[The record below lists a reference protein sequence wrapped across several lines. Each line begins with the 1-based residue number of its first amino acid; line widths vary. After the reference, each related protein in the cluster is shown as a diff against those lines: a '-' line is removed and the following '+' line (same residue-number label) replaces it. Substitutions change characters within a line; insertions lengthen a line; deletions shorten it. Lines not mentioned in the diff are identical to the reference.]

1 MATKPQFKSKA
12 RAGAASAQQLGKG
25 IMESAQQIWLAGL
38 GAFSKAQAEGSKLF
52 ESLVQE
58 GTKLEHRTR
67 KFTDAR
73 VSEAREAVES
83 TVGEARKRAADT
95 WDRLEK
101 VFEARVSRALGQLGV
116 PGRRDLEALTA
127 RVEELAREVRKLN
140 SGERAAP
147 RRATRAPAKRARKTA

>member
-12 RAGAASAQQLGKG
+12 RAGTATAQQLGKG

-52 ESLVQE
+52 EALVKE
-58 GTKLEHRTR
+58 GAQLEHKTR

-73 VSEAREAVES
+73 VSEARGAVES

-116 PGRRDLEALTA
+116 PGRRDLETLTA

-140 SGERAAP
+140 GGERPTAK
-147 RRATRAPAKRARKTA
+147 RTTRVPAKRARKSA